1 MITISEHFE
10 VPYPPSTVWAILS
23 NPNAV
28 VQCVEGAELGDS
40 LGDGSFKARTTV
52 KFGALRIR
60 FNGQVSLSL
69 DEDAMEG
76 HLTAQGK
83 DAQGGARF
91 KATTTFNVTGQSES
105 NGSVVTVQG
114 EVDISGKLVSVIEVG
129 ASRVV
134 RRLTDNF
141 SENLT
146 SQCAMK
152 TEPSEAGAAAVP
164 SAPPASPSTTV
175 SSIFHRLRRSSPND
189 PSE

>member
-10 VPYPPSTVWAILS
+10 VPYPPLTVWAILS
-23 NPNAV
+23 DPNAV
-28 VQCVEGAELGDS
+28 VQCVEGAELGES

-52 KFGALRIR
+52 KFGALRIH
-60 FNGQVSLSL
+60 FNGQVSLDL

-91 KATTTFNVTGQSES
+91 RATTTFNVTGQAQ
-105 NGSVVTVQG
+105 NGGSVVTVQG
-114 EVDISGKLVSVIEVG
+114 EVDISGKLVSVIEAG

-146 SQCAMK
+146 AQCAMK
-152 TEPSEAGAAAVP
+152 TELSEAGEATVP
-164 SAPPASPSTTV
+164 SAPHASPSTSL
-175 SSIFHRLRRSSPND
+175 SSIFHRLRRSSPHN

>member
-10 VPYPPSTVWAILS
+10 VPYSPSTVWAILS
-23 NPNAV
+23 DPNTV
-28 VQCVEGAELGDS
+28 VQCVEGAELGES
-40 LGDGSFKARTTV
+40 LGDGSYKARTTV
-52 KFGALRIR
+52 KFGALRIH
-60 FNGQVSLSL
+60 FNGQVSLEL

-91 KATTTFNVTGQSES
+91 RATITFNVTGQVE
-105 NGSVVTVQG
+105 NGGSVVTVQG

-141 SENLT
+141 SENFT
-146 SQCAMK
+146 AQCAMK
-152 TEPSEAGAAAVP
+152 TEPSKAGEATVP
-164 SAPPASPSTTV
+164 PVPHASPSTTL
-175 SSIFHRLRRSSPND
+175 SSIFHRLRRSSPHD

>member
-10 VPYPPSTVWAILS
+10 VPYPPLTVWAILS
-23 NPNAV
+23 DPNAV
-28 VQCVEGAELGDS
+28 VQCVEGAELGES
-40 LGDGSFKARTTV
+40 LGGGSFKARTTV
-52 KFGALRIR
+52 KFGALRIH
-60 FNGQVSLSL
+60 FNGQVSLEL

-91 KATTTFNVTGQSES
+91 RATTTFNVTGQAE
-105 NGSVVTVQG
+105 NGGSIVTVQG
-114 EVDISGKLVSVIEVG
+114 EVDISGKLVSVIEAG

-141 SENLT
+141 SENIT
-146 SQCAMK
+146 AQCAMK
-152 TEPSEAGAAAVP
+152 TEPSEAGEATVP
-164 SAPPASPSTTV
+164 SAPHASPSTTL
-175 SSIFHRLRRSSPND
+175 SSIFHRLRRSSPHN

>member
-10 VPYPPSTVWAILS
+10 VLYPPLTVWAILS
-23 NPNAV
+23 DPNAV
-28 VQCVEGAELGDS
+28 VQCVEGAELGES

-52 KFGALRIR
+52 KFGALRIH
-60 FNGQVSLSL
+60 FNGQVSLEL

-91 KATTTFNVTGQSES
+91 RATTTFNVKGQARNDS
-105 NGSVVTVQG
+105 SVVTVQG
-114 EVDISGKLVSVIEVG
+114 EVDISGKLVSVIEAG
-129 ASRVV
+129 ATRVV

-146 SQCAMK
+146 TQCAMK
-152 TEPSEAGAAAVP
+152 TEPSETGEATVP
-164 SAPPASPSTTV
+164 SAPHASPSTTFA
-175 SSIFHRLRRSSPND
+175 SLFHRRRRSSPPN